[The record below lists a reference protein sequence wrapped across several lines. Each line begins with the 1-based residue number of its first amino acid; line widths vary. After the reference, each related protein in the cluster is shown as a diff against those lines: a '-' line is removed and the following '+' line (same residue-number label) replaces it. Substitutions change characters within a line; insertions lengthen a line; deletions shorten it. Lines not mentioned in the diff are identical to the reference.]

1 MEGLDGAGGRRAGG
15 PATIHDVALRAGV
28 SIATASKAL
37 NGGGRMRDET
47 RERVR
52 RAAADL
58 AFRPNPLARGL
69 LSRRSFAV
77 GLLTND
83 TYGRFTLPV
92 MAGVTEGLLD
102 RGVSAFL
109 CAVEDDP
116 VLARNHLDALLDRRV
131 DGIIATGRRVDR
143 PLPVALDGLPVPV
156 VYVLTEGPPDAVT
169 LLPDE
174 AQGAREAV
182 GHLIA
187 AGRRRIAHASGPES
201 FRVVRE
207 RAAAWRAAIAE
218 AGLPALEPVHGPWSE
233 ATGHDAV
240 ARLWGGVGPVPGS
253 APEPAPDA
261 IFCGNDQI
269 ARGAIDALRARG
281 LAVPGDVAVV
291 GFDNWEVVARE
302 PRPPLSSVD
311 LNLKDLGRA
320 AGQALLALVEGRA
333 EPPGARRLPC
343 TLRVRESSGGPEE
356 RA

>member
-1 MEGLDGAGGRRAGG
+1 LQDLFGAGARGAAG
-15 PATIHDVALRAGV
+15 PATIHDVALLAGV

-37 NGGGRMRDET
+37 NGSGRMKDET

-58 AFRPNPLARGL
+58 AFRPNPLARAL
-69 LSRRSFAV
+69 LSRRSFAI

-109 CAVEDDP
+109 CAIDDDP
-116 VLARNHLDALLDRRV
+116 VLAQSHLDALLDRRV

-182 GHLIA
+182 EHLIA
-187 AGRRRIAHASGPES
+187 SGRRRIAHASGPDS
-201 FRVVRE
+201 FHVVRE
-207 RAAAWRAAIAE
+207 RSAAWQAAIAE
-218 AGLPALEPVHGPWSE
+218 AGLPAIDPVHGPWSE
-233 ATGHDAV
+233 ATGHTAV
-240 ARLWGGVGPVPGS
+240 ARLWDAGS
-253 APEPAPDA
+253 AGLPTPDA
-261 IFCGNDQI
+261 LFCGNDQI
-269 ARGAIDALRARG
+269 ARGAIDALRERG
-281 LAVPGDVAVV
+281 LEVPRDVVVV
-291 GFDNWEVVARE
+291 GFDNWELVARE
-302 PRPPLSSVD
+302 TRPPLTSVD
-311 LNLKDLGRA
+311 LNLKELGRA
-320 AGQALLALVEGRA
+320 AGRALLALVEGRP

-343 TLRVRESSGGPEE
+343 TLRVRESSGGEPGE

>member
-1 MEGLDGAGGRRAGG
+1 MEGSDGAAARRAGG

-37 NGGGRMRDET
+37 NGGGRMRSET

-116 VLARNHLDALLDRRV
+116 VLAQGHLDALLDRRV

-156 VYVLTEGPPDAVT
+156 VYVLTQGPPDAVT

-182 GHLIA
+182 RHLIA
-187 AGRRRIAHASGPES
+187 SGRRRIAHASGPEG

-207 RAAAWRAAIAE
+207 RSEAWRAAVAG
-218 AGLPALEPVHGPWSE
+218 AGLSAPDPVHGPWSE

-240 ARLWGGVGPVPGS
+240 ARLWGKGGRD
-253 APEPAPDA
+253 EPAPDA
-261 IFCGNDQI
+261 LFCGNDQI
-269 ARGAIDALRARG
+269 ARGAIDALRGRG
-281 LAVPGDVAVV
+281 LSVPGDVAVV

-302 PRPPLSSVD
+302 TRPPLSSVD

-320 AGQALLALVEGRA
+320 AGRALLALVEGRA
-333 EPPGARRLPC
+333 EDAGPPGLRRMPC
-343 TLRVRESSGGPEE
+343 TLRVRGSSGEPGE